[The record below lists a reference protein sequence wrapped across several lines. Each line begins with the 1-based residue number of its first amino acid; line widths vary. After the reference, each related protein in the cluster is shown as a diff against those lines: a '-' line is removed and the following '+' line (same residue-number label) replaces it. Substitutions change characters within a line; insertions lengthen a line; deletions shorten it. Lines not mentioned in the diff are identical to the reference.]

1 MSVVAEGPP
10 GAAEQRGPV
19 AALAAR
25 HRGLIALS
33 TRESHRVL
41 KLWTQT
47 VAAPILSSFLFI
59 LVFGLSLGSRI
70 KQIDGVEYKV
80 YIVPGLIAMA
90 MIQATYANNSASVF
104 QARFDRYLND
114 VLAAPMRPWEVNLAL
129 SIGGVVRAL
138 LIGAG
143 LLACAMAVVDVPV
156 RHPFELVLAVTVA
169 LVLFSSFGVIVGVY
183 ANSWDHTAFVTNIV
197 ILPLTFLGGVF
208 YSVDRLPAPWH
219 EVSHANPIFYL
230 LNAVRYGFLGT
241 SDVSFV
247 LALGVT
253 GTLAAVM
260 VAWSSWL
267 FRTGHRLKP

>member
-1 MSVVAEGPP
+1 VSALAEGPP
-10 GAAEQRGPV
+10 GTAAKRGPL

-33 TRESHRVL
+33 ARESHRVL

-47 VAAPILSSFLFI
+47 VVAPILSSFLFI

-70 KQIDGVEYKV
+70 KQIDGVDYEV

-129 SIGGVVRAL
+129 SLGGVVRAL

-156 RHPFELVLAVTVA
+156 RHPLELAVAVTLA

-208 YSVDRLPAPWH
+208 YSVDRLPTPWH
-219 EVSHANPIFYL
+219 EISHANPIFYL

-253 GTLAAVM
+253 GALAAAT